1 MEKIEFKNKQKKEI
15 SKKLHDIDNRF
26 DINANSDLLINILQL
41 DLSNYLKDV
50 NDLNNCNLEFIKKY
64 TKDDIDNNY
73 FKSFCTNFEPFVKLI
88 YLIVSKNPKGENIS
102 DEIKRIQS
110 IKNAEFKEKK
120 VWMMNDFMKLLNHH
134 KYYYCDQNNKKTY
147 RKNESKLIDNN
158 LVYYKNEND
167 EKEYVKIKDSSL
179 KTDFLNLSDAQDYIS
194 KKNKYKNTFLEHL
207 TYALV
212 LKNKG
217 SHTSSSFS
225 IITKYEGISSVLISM
240 LYLVDIFHDEIKDF
254 IYDMKY
260 NPKKIEQYLNNL
272 ELKIK
277 DKKISYVPL
286 DIIQIDGDDRHE
298 TNIKDELNNHN
309 HILLLGNAGAGKSTT
324 LEYLVLDDISNF
336 PEKKIIPAMISL
348 SNVSSMSSLHDELIT
363 LFDKN
368 LDLKFSEEMAHGKV
382 NLYLDGINEILGVT
396 SEGFQQ
402 KIINEIIS
410 LHENYPD
417 SKIITTDRNQSEI
430 INLNYFEFPAFII
443 NELSDTKIE
452 DFVKFYAKSDVEID
466 NINTLFNESNNLK
479 NIIKSPLMITSVIE
493 LINNKRK
500 VPDNESKIIKNFLQ
514 ILFEREKIEK
524 KDTYLSIHKH
534 TLLLAF
540 LAHKIHFE
548 YKSNKAIS
556 TYKLTKIILDGLTK
570 FGFEYDTFY
579 FKRVSI
585 ELNILSWEQDNY
597 IKFSH
602 ERYKDHYVAEY
613 EIYELS

>member
-1 MEKIEFKNKQKKEI
+1 
-15 SKKLHDIDNRF
+15 
-26 DINANSDLLINILQL
+26 
-41 DLSNYLKDV
+41 
-50 NDLNNCNLEFIKKY
+50 
-64 TKDDIDNNY
+64 
-73 FKSFCTNFEPFVKLI
+73 
-88 YLIVSKNPKGENIS
+88 
-102 DEIKRIQS
+102 
-110 IKNAEFKEKK
+110 
-120 VWMMNDFMKLLNHH
+120 
-134 KYYYCDQNNKKTY
+134 
-147 RKNESKLIDNN
+147 
-158 LVYYKNEND
+158 
-167 EKEYVKIKDSSL
+167 
-179 KTDFLNLSDAQDYIS
+179 
-194 KKNKYKNTFLEHL
+194 
-207 TYALV
+207 ALV

-417 SKIITTDRNQSEI
+417 SKIITTDRNQSE
-430 INLNYFEFPAFII
+430 
-443 NELSDTKIE
+443 
-452 DFVKFYAKSDVEID
+452 
-466 NINTLFNESNNLK
+466 
-479 NIIKSPLMITSVIE
+479 
-493 LINNKRK
+493 
-500 VPDNESKIIKNFLQ
+500 
-514 ILFEREKIEK
+514 
-524 KDTYLSIHKH
+524 
-534 TLLLAF
+534 
-540 LAHKIHFE
+540 
-548 YKSNKAIS
+548 
-556 TYKLTKIILDGLTK
+556 
-570 FGFEYDTFY
+570 
-579 FKRVSI
+579 
-585 ELNILSWEQDNY
+585 
-597 IKFSH
+597 
-602 ERYKDHYVAEY
+602 
-613 EIYELS
+613 